1 MITAKDI
8 MSTDLITVKKDTDIK
23 TLSNLF
29 IDKKI
34 NSVPVVDDEGKLIGI
49 VSETDLVYQDA
60 SLHIPTVFSIFD
72 SIFYLQSSKHFKE
85 DLNKITGSK
94 VKDIMTNKVLSIKE
108 NESIY
113 DIASIITEKKFYS
126 IPVVDDNNKLKGI
139 VSRFDIIKSMTDKNI
154 K

>member
-126 IPVVDDNNKLKGI
+126 IPVVDDNDKLKGI
-139 VSRFDIIKSMTDKNI
+139 VSRFDIIKSMTDENK